1 MATAKKTAYKTDNL
15 SEEELAEVAK
25 KINELHAKR
34 QKATKTAM
42 AFKSAASR
50 LKNQSEKK
58 TKTPIAKPQ
67 EMFSMP
73 QEVKEWIERASS
85 TMKHQ
90 ANQIATMKEE
100 IAQLKAYKK
109 FASNKIQGM
118 SFE

>member
-1 MATAKKTAYKTDNL
+1 MATAKKTPAKK
-15 SEEELAEVAK
+15 AVAK
-25 KINELHAKR
+25 KVNEIKSR
-34 QKATKTAM
+34 M
-42 AFKSAASR
+42 EFVKSAGT
-50 LKNQSEKK
+50 KK
-58 TKTPIAKPQ
+58 VAPKVEQKFA
-67 EMFSMP
+67 MP
-73 QEVKEWIERASS
+73 VEVQEWIERASS